1 MYETYITN
9 TEFAK
14 TKLSSWIIFFF
25 VGPKIK
31 MCPLIEVYNS
41 GLLSLSPTLI
51 YHLINGLI
59 IVRILVRSVSIENYY
74 CYRNYFRRDKININ

>member
-1 MYETYITN
+1 MKHILPIRN
-9 TEFAK
+9 LQ
-14 TKLSSWIIFFF
+14 KLNQVLGLYFFF
-25 VGPKIK
+25 VGPKVK
-31 MCPLIEVYNS
+31 MCSLIEVYNS